1 MKSLTTLMATATVIV
16 LGSASASAG
25 PCAQQITELTKQLA
39 ASDAGTG
46 PTGASPAP
54 TAGDQKGQHPPTS
67 IMGQQSEGRA
77 LSPGDTQRQ
86 SGIKS
91 GASSALALARKLD
104 AEGRP
109 ECKDAVD
116 LASELSKL

>member
-1 MKSLTTLMATATVIV
+1 
-16 LGSASASAG
+16 
-25 PCAQQITELTKQLA
+25 
-39 ASDAGTG
+39 
-46 PTGASPAP
+46 
-54 TAGDQKGQHPPTS
+54 
-67 IMGQQSEGRA
+67 MGQQSEGRA

-86 SGIKS
+86 SGIRS

-104 AEGRP
+104 AQGLQ

>member
-1 MKSLTTLMATATVIV
+1 MKVLTTLIATPIVIA

-25 PCAQQITELTKQLA
+25 PCAKQIEEVTKQLA

-46 PTGASPAP
+46 PTAGSPAP
-54 TAGDQKGQHPPTS
+54 TAGEQKGQHPPTA
-67 IMGQQSEGRA
+67 IMGQQTGSRA

-86 SGIKS
+86 SGIRT
-91 GASSALALARKLD
+91 GASNALALARKLD
-104 AEGRP
+104 AQDRP

-116 LASELSKL
+116 LADELSKL